1 MKYIICFSY
10 INSILPII
18 HNIFILKSLFGSME
32 LQLFM
37 ILFPVTINVYEIY
50 TFYPLQNIYKVGGG
64 EGEEEEEEDEDE
76 EEEED
81 EEKEEVEEAKLS
93 NRGRG

>member
-1 MKYIICFSY
+1 
-10 INSILPII
+10 
-18 HNIFILKSLFGSME
+18 ME

-64 EGEEEEEEDEDE
+64 EGEEEEEEEEDEDE

-81 EEKEEVEEAKLS
+81 EEKEDVEEAKLS